1 MSISELIT
9 KDVDYILISDKEKK
23 ARLENEL
30 SQSAQY
36 CVEIVSVLL
45 QINNFIFKNSL
56 TLY

>member
-9 KDVDYILISDKEKK
+9 KDVDYILISEKEKK

-36 CVEIVSVLL
+36 CVEIVR
-45 QINNFIFKNSL
+45 FK
-56 TLY
+56 